1 MQAFSESSFQMPDRI
16 ELKPDQIILFIGD
29 SITDAGRLEEAY
41 RPFGYGYVHFVAYG
55 LLAKYSEYNLS
66 IINTG
71 MSGDTIRDLDY
82 RWERDCLNHK
92 PDVLSILI
100 GINDVFRQYSDRQ
113 DEAILLDEYQLTYKR
128 LLSLVKVKYNCQLI
142 LIEPFMFC
150 DDKANPAYK
159 ALLQY
164 IDAVRALAEEFNA
177 ILVPLQELIDDKI
190 TKVSP
195 EKFSD
200 DMVHPYVWAHAW
212 IAQQWFE
219 ATKL

>member
-1 MQAFSESSFQMPDRI
+1 MPDRI
-16 ELKPDQIILFIGD
+16 ELKPDQTILFIGD
-29 SITDAGRLEEAY
+29 SITDAGRLEAAY
-41 RPFGYGYVHFVAYG
+41 RPFGYGYVHFVAYR
-55 LLAKYSEYNLS
+55 LLAKYPEYNLD

-71 MSGDTIRDLDY
+71 ISGDTIRDLDY
-82 RWERDCLNHK
+82 RWEKDCLSHK
-92 PDVLSILI
+92 PDVLSVLI
-100 GINDVFRQYSDRQ
+100 GINDVFRGYTGRPD
-113 DEAILLDEYQLTYKR
+113 AAVLLDEYQLTYKR
-128 LLSLVKVKYNCQLI
+128 LLSLAKEKYNCQLI

-159 ALLQY
+159 SLQQY
-164 IDAVRALAEEFNA
+164 IEAVRALAEEFDA
-177 ILVPLQELIDDKI
+177 VLVPLQEFIDKKI
-190 TKVSP
+190 KQVPP

>member
-1 MQAFSESSFQMPDRI
+1 MQTKI
-16 ELKPDQIILFIGD
+16 ELKPNWSIVFIGD
-29 SITDAGRLEEAY
+29 SITDADRLEAPY
-41 RPFGYGYVHFVAYG
+41 RPFGYGYVHFVAYR
-55 LLAKYSEYNLS
+55 LLAKYPEYNLS

-71 MSGDTIRDLDY
+71 ISGDTIRDLDY
-82 RWERDCLNHK
+82 RWDKDCLNHK

-100 GINDVFRQYSDRQ
+100 GINDVFRQYTGRP
-113 DEAILLDEYQLTYKR
+113 DEAVLLDEYQLTYKR
-128 LLSLVKVKYNCQLI
+128 LLSLVKEKYNCQLI

-150 DDKANPAYK
+150 DDKAIPAYN
-159 ALLQY
+159 ALQQY
-164 IDAVRALAEEFNA
+164 IHAVRALAEEFHA
-177 ILVPLQELIDDKI
+177 VLVPLQELIDDKI

>member
-1 MQAFSESSFQMPDRI
+1 MQMPDRI
-16 ELKPDQIILFIGD
+16 ELKSNQTILFIGD
-29 SITDAGRLEEAY
+29 SITDAGRLEAAY
-41 RPFGYGYVHFVAYG
+41 RPFGYGYVHFVAYR
-55 LLAKYSEYNLS
+55 LKAKYPEYNLS

-71 MSGDTIRDLDY
+71 ISGNTIRDLNY

-92 PDVLSILI
+92 PDILSVLI
-100 GINDVFRQYSDRQ
+100 GINDVFRQYTGTPD
-113 DEAILLDEYQLTYKR
+113 AAVLFDEYQLTYNR
-128 LLSLVKVKYNCQLI
+128 LLSLAKEKYNCRLI

-159 ALLQY
+159 SLQQY
-164 IDAVRALAEEFNA
+164 IHAVRALAEEFDA
-177 ILVPLQELIDDKI
+177 VLVPLQELIDKKI
-190 TKVSP
+190 KEVPP

-212 IAQQWFE
+212 IAQQWLE